1 MTKTRILPNIRRY
14 GMWCM
19 TAGLLSLVVMFP
31 VQASTPT
38 QAVDITKMAYSPGNL
53 TVKPGT
59 KVTWTNRDQIPHTV
73 TSKDKGGVLSSQG
86 LDTGESYSY
95 TFTHPGDYA
104 YFCAVHPFMVGIVH
118 VHN

>member
-1 MTKTRILPNIRRY
+1 
-14 GMWCM
+14 M
-19 TAGLLSLVVMFP
+19 TAVLLSLVVMFP

-38 QAVDITKMAYSPGNL
+38 QTVDIAKMAYSPGDL

-104 YFCAVHPFMVGIVH
+104 YFCAVHPFMLGMVH
-118 VHN
+118 VRN